1 MSLPPEKRT
10 PPRTA
15 VALSYDQR
23 NAPRITAS
31 GGGKVA
37 EHIIEIAM
45 ANDVP
50 VHEDAMLATALSRIP
65 LGEEIP
71 RALYVAVAEVLA
83 FVYLMQGRIPE
94 QYGKNGATSE
104 NRPPED

>member
-1 MSLPPEKRT
+1 MSVPPQKPV

-31 GGGKVA
+31 GGGEVA
-37 EHIIEIAM
+37 ERIIEVAM

-50 VHEDAMLATALSRIP
+50 VHEDALLAASLSRIP

-71 RALYVAVAEVLA
+71 VALYVAVAEVLA
-83 FVYLMQGRIPE
+83 FVYLMKGRMPE
-94 QYGKNGATSE
+94 SYGRNRTTSE
-104 NRPPED
+104 NYRPED